1 MTTTDTL
8 RNQPTTAELRELRFE
23 IEEFNATYAQVLD
36 EGDLYDW
43 PKFFTDDG
51 FYRITGREN
60 ADEGLP
66 IGLIY
71 CDGMGM
77 LIDRTRA
84 IVKTTMHAPRYLR
97 HFNSNVQVLG
107 VSADGEIESRSNYLV
122 VETLMED
129 KTRIFQA
136 GRYDDVF
143 IRTDDGDLKLKKR
156 DCVYDSL
163 IIPNALVYPV

>member
-1 MTTTDTL
+1 MAVTDTL
-8 RNQPTTAELRELRFE
+8 RNLPSATELRELRFE
-23 IEEFNATYAQVLD
+23 IEEFNTEYAHVLD

-43 PKFFTDDG
+43 PGFFTDDG
-51 FYRITGREN
+51 VYRITGREN
-60 ADEGLP
+60 ADAGLP

-84 IVKTTMHAPRYLR
+84 IVKTIMHAPRYLR
-97 HFNSNVQVLG
+97 HFTSNVQVLDVNARG
-107 VSADGEIESRSNYLV
+107 DIEARSNYLV
-122 VETLMED
+122 LETLIED
-129 KTRIFQA
+129 QTRIFQA

-143 IRTDDGDLKLKKR
+143 VRIDGGLKLKKR

-163 IIPNALVYPV
+163 IIPNALIYPV

>member
-1 MTTTDTL
+1 MTTADTL
-8 RNQPTTAELRELRFE
+8 RNLPAGAELRFE
-23 IEEFNATYAQVLD
+23 IEEFNTEYAHVLD

-43 PKFFTDDG
+43 PNFFTNDG
-51 FYRITGREN
+51 VYRITGREN
-60 ADEGLP
+60 AEEGLP

-71 CDGMGM
+71 CDGIGM

-97 HFNSNVQVLG
+97 HFTSNVQVLG
-107 VSADGEIESRSNYLV
+107 VGDDGEIRSRSNYLV
-122 VETLMED
+122 LETLMED

-143 IRTDDGDLKLKKR
+143 VRVDGALKLKKR

-163 IIPNALVYPV
+163 IIPNALIYPV

>member
-1 MTTTDTL
+1 MATADTL
-8 RNQPTTAELRELRFE
+8 RNLPTAAELRELRFE
-23 IEEFNATYAQVLD
+23 IEEFNTEYAQLLD
-36 EGDLYDW
+36 EGNLYDW

-97 HFNSNVQVLG
+97 HYNSNVQVLG
-107 VSADGEIESRSNYLV
+107 VGDNDEIEARSNYLV

-129 KTRIFQA
+129 ETRIFQA

-143 IRTDDGDLKLKKR
+143 ARVDGGLKLKKR

-163 IIPNALVYPV
+163 IIPNALIYPV

>member
-1 MTTTDTL
+1 MTTKDTR
-8 RNQPTTAELRELRFE
+8 RNLQSSAELRELRFE
-23 IEEFNATYAQVLD
+23 IEEFNTAYAHVLD

-43 PKFFTDDG
+43 PKFFTDDCT
-51 FYRITGREN
+51 YRITGREN

-84 IVKTTMHAPRYLR
+84 IIKTTMHAPRYLR
-97 HFNSNVQVLG
+97 HYTSNVQVLG
-107 VSADGEIESRSNYLV
+107 VGAGGEIESRSNYLV
-122 VETLMED
+122 TETLMED

-143 IRTDDGDLKLKKR
+143 VRVDGELKLNKR
-156 DCVYDSL
+156 DCVYDTL
-163 IIPNALVYPV
+163 IISNALIYPV